1 MESSAF
7 VPSRLKGGMCPADVV
22 TPQNTSAAAD
32 LPLLGS
38 IRINPEQ
45 GIGDRFA
52 NIWVGIGQLLDQ
64 LGLGHHWPGV
74 PEPGRSAWSR
84 AMRGQ
89 DR

>member
-1 MESSAF
+1 
-7 VPSRLKGGMCPADVV
+7 
-22 TPQNTSAAAD
+22 
-32 LPLLGS
+32 
-38 IRINPEQ
+38 
-45 GIGDRFA
+45 
-52 NIWVGIGQLLDQ
+52 